1 MTLTVADSIWIFII
15 CVGIPLGYGIGYFGL
30 MFVIGFYQWWAHK
43 NDYKSPR
50 RHSKYHQMVPHGALP
65 RPIGMQ
71 ITLRPVGPQEEKR

>member
-1 MTLTVADSIWIFII
+1 MLTVSDGIWIFII

-50 RHSKYHQMVPHGALP
+50 RHSKYHQTIPYGASLG
-65 RPIGMQ
+65 PIGVQ
-71 ITLRPVGPQEEKR
+71 ITLQPVDQRD